1 MLEVV
6 SQPLLEQF
14 DGREEVVVE
23 AHQHVDVVEV
33 AAARKTMG
41 QIIARVDRA
50 AEFSA
55 ARTEEAELALELFR
69 WRRLA

>member
-23 AHQHVDVVEV
+23 AHQQVDVVDV
-33 AAARKTMG
+33 AAATEAVG
-41 QIIARVDRA
+41 QVVAPRRGSCFEERLRQAR
-50 AEFSA
+50 
-55 ARTEEAELALELFR
+55 EADA
-69 WRRLA
+69 WGNMS